1 MAELDDWRF
10 RGRCYARHDLVEV
23 FFDET
28 PDSVAEAK
36 ALCVECPVIRE
47 CREHASRNVELHGV
61 WGGESGQERRARL
74 GPRVVA
80 AQDLP
85 G

>member
-10 RGRCYARHDLVEV
+10 RGRCYGRHDLAEV

-28 PDSVAEAK
+28 PDSIAEAK
-36 ALCVECPVIRE
+36 AICAKCPVVQE
-47 CREHASRNVELHGV
+47 CSEHAYRNIELHGV
-61 WGGESGQERRARL
+61 WGGESVQERRARL
-74 GPRVVA
+74 GAWVNA